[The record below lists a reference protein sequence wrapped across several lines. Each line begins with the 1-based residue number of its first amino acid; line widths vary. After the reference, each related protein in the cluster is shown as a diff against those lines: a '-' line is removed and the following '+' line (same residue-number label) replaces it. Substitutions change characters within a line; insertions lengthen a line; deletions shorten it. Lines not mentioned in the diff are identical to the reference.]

1 MNIIDQWVLLVCLAV
16 SGVFFVH
23 IRKRL
28 ARAERATSLDRDR
41 SEALRS
47 FSAELGQVSSRDEVA
62 LAMAEHGAKAVGARL
77 ANVALLDSYTDS
89 GLAGISSNHAN
100 GSVSASFVLPSDIG
114 EALSTKW
121 ARLPL
126 DVPTPLGEA
135 IATRT
140 ANFYPSEVELDR
152 RYPHLRID
160 RIDAGLCC
168 LASIPITDSKG
179 QVVGAAGFAWS
190 VPQDFGPVQRTDI
203 TIAAQMCSQALERAR
218 AFDLEKE
225 NSERARGLAL
235 AISGLVSAQIQNDVF
250 SAFRRSLPWLLAHDG
265 MLGVGVQEG
274 VLRVLVP
281 FDVGSNSPDINE
293 EFPGE
298 REDRYSVVVD
308 ANRLKTDSETFAVG
322 TGSVLLNPLLI
333 HVASSG
339 EPVFHDGI
347 ATDPNMTALQEDGR
361 GGFSSSV
368 ALLPLDAGAG
378 FKGVMVL
385 LFANSQQFS
394 DKQRLDLTSFAA
406 LSSSALERARR
417 AELEHEIAVTLQASL
432 LPSVPLQ
439 IGRVQL
445 AGRYLPGSRYAVVGG
460 DWYDAIRL
468 HDQRILFVVGD
479 VVGHG
484 IQSAAAMG
492 KLSSATRALALVS
505 PEPAELLTHLD
516 AVAAPDEAMRFASMA
531 LVLVDLHA
539 GLLTI
544 SLAGHPAPLL
554 RHSTGEVFELDAAR
568 SVSLGGLPVKRTQQ
582 RLYFTGTVELVLYTD
597 GLTERRDQ
605 HPSER
610 IDTMVEALG
619 VGAASSHLLSDYL
632 LSQMAAD
639 GQSDDIALL
648 CAQMTN
654 GPPDFQRSIPSRAN
668 SLAPFRK
675 DFREWTELVV
685 MTQLEREDLIL
696 AVGEAATNA
705 IEHGNGGNPTKTV
718 TVMASMRNDQVAIT
732 VVDEG
737 GWRPPQSSHGL
748 RGRGLELMRAIVDT
762 VSIETTGAGTAVF
775 LQKTLQQ
782 PCRASEDLEPTMT
795 RAP

>member
-1 MNIIDQWVLLVCLAV
+1 MSIIDQWVLLVCLAV
-16 SGVFFVH
+16 SGLFFLH
-23 IRKRL
+23 TRKRL
-28 ARAERATSLDRDR
+28 AVAVLATSLARER

-47 FSAELGQVSSRDEVA
+47 FSAELGRVSSRDEVA

-77 ANVALLDSYTDS
+77 ANVALLDTFTDS
-89 GLAGISSNHAN
+89 GPAGNSPSHAN
-100 GSVSASFVLPSDIG
+100 RSASASFVLPADIG

-121 ARLPL
+121 ASLPL
-126 DVPTPLGEA
+126 DVPTPLGDA
-135 IATRT
+135 IATRS
-140 ANFYPSEVELDR
+140 ANFYSSEVELDR
-152 RYPHLRID
+152 RYPHLRMD

-203 TIAAQMCSQALERAR
+203 TMAAQMCSQALERAQ

-250 SAFRRSLPWLLAHDG
+250 SAFRGSLPWLLAQDG
-265 MLGVGVQEG
+265 MLGIAVQDG
-274 VLRVLVP
+274 ALRVLVP
-281 FDVGSNSPDINE
+281 FTNGSNSLDDNE
-293 EFPGE
+293 DFSEE
-298 REDRYSVVVD
+298 REDLKSVMVD
-308 ANRLKTDSETFAVG
+308 ANRLETDSHETFAVG
-322 TGSVLLNPLLI
+322 IGAVLLNPLLI

-347 ATDPNMTALQEDGR
+347 ATDPNMTALQEDR
-361 GGFSSSV
+361 HGGFSSSV

-394 DKQRLDLTSFAA
+394 NKQRLDLTSFAA

-468 HDQRILFVVGD
+468 RDQRILFVVGD

-505 PEPAELLTHLD
+505 PEPSELLTHLD

-554 RHSTGEVFELDAAR
+554 RHSTGEVLELDAAR
-568 SVSLGGLPVKRTQQ
+568 SVSLGGLAVTRTQQ
-582 RLYFTGTVELVLYTD
+582 TLYFTGTVDLVLYTD

-610 IDTMVEALG
+610 IDAMVGALG
-619 VGAASSHLLSDYL
+619 AGAASSHLLSDYL

-648 CAQMTN
+648 CAQVTS
-654 GPPDFQRSIPSRAN
+654 GPPDFRRSIPSRAN
-668 SLAPFRK
+668 SLAPLRS

-705 IEHGNGGNPTKTV
+705 IEHGNGGNPSKSVTV
-718 TVMASMRNDQVAIT
+718 TASMRNDQVAVAVI
-732 VVDEG
+732 DEG
-737 GWRPPQSSHGL
+737 GWRPPQPSHGL

-762 VSIETTGAGTAVF
+762 VSIETTGAGTVVL

-782 PCRASEDLEPTMT
+782 PCRAS
-795 RAP
+795 